1 MTNRITISVDFY
13 FKGKKL
19 NPSVEL
25 DIDQYMQSTGKLPAT
40 YPLLARSID
49 IGPYS
54 YEYEMMEAETI
65 VFSNAS
71 GLIAQYVTDGKLDFE
86 AFKTAWAETQTLE
99 KLQQIAQQHLSVDDI
114 MQQPDLKSALLQA
127 YQLGANEKGKG

>member
-25 DIDQYMQSTGKLPAT
+25 DIDQYMQSTGKLPAL
-40 YPLLARSID
+40 YPLLARSINID
-49 IGPYS
+49 PYS

-71 GLIAQYVTDGKLDFE
+71 GLIAQYVTDGVLDFE
-86 AFKTAWAETQTLE
+86 AFKIAWTEAQALE
-99 KLQQIAQQHLSVDDI
+99 KLQKIAQQHMSVDDI
-114 MQQPDLKSALLQA
+114 MQQPGLKNALLEA
-127 YQLGANEKGKG
+127 YQLGVESKTKE

>member
-25 DIDQYMQSTGKLPAT
+25 DIDQYMQSTGKLPAL
-40 YPLLARSID
+40 YPLLARSINID
-49 IGPYS
+49 PYS

-71 GLIAQYVTDGKLDFE
+71 GLIAQYVTDGVLDFE
-86 AFKTAWAETQTLE
+86 SFKIAWTEAQALE
-99 KLQQIAQQHLSVDDI
+99 KLQKIAQQHMSVDDI
-114 MQQPDLKSALLQA
+114 MQQPGLKNALLEA
-127 YQLGANEKGKG
+127 YQLGVESKTKE

>member
-25 DIDQYMQSTGKLPAT
+25 DIDQYMQSTGKLPAL
-40 YPLLARSID
+40 YPLLARSINID
-49 IGPYS
+49 PYS

-71 GLIAQYVTDGKLDFE
+71 GLIAQYVVDGALDFD
-86 AFKTAWAETQTLE
+86 AFKIAWEEAKTLE
-99 KLQQIAQQHLSVDDI
+99 KLQQVAQQHLSVDDI
-114 MQQPDLKSALLQA
+114 TQQPDLKNALLQA
-127 YQLGANEKGKG
+127 YKLGTETKTKG

>member
-25 DIDQYMQSTGKLPAT
+25 DIDQYMQSTGKLPAM
-40 YPLLARSID
+40 YPLLARSINID
-49 IGPYS
+49 PYS

-71 GLIAQYVTDGKLDFE
+71 GLIAQYVTDGVLDFE
-86 AFKTAWAETQTLE
+86 TFKIAWAEAQALE
-99 KLQQIAQQHLSVDDI
+99 KLQKIAQQHMSVDDI
-114 MQQPDLKSALLQA
+114 MQQPGLKNALLEA
-127 YQLGANEKGKG
+127 YQLGVESKTKE